1 MTTPRPGS
9 RADQRRRTEERILD
23 TAAGFFAADGYERT
37 TIRAVASAAG
47 VDPAL
52 VMHYFG
58 SKQELFRRV
67 IEAAPVPDF
76 NRTPGQAAEQI
87 LASLA
92 DRLASEPTAS
102 LTLLRSMLTSPEAA
116 SAASVV
122 IARYQAQITQA
133 IPADDASLRAA
144 VISAITQRGGR
155 QGVRAADRGS
165 PCRRPGYAQLGQ
177 DGPHVLGAVRD
188 HPARLRARHPLAGA
202 VVADQPQAVGLGV
215 THGAGEQVPGSPVM
229 HEDREA
235 RCRSRVLDRDLT
247 VGDPDELWWRANSQ
261 TLTAPGFHRPGI
273 VPSVLQ
279 GGLWQGCDPG
289 PGSGDG
295 VCPAARRGDFL
306 PLPASAAD
314 QWGRFRLTPE
324 DPHRMARAVRVS
336 ACAPNVRDWRWPD
349 IDPPAG
355 EPIALQGLL
364 GQGDGLGRTLRL
376 AGPPGVG
383 RRVRHAGLLSVK
395 TRQSPS

>member
-116 SAASVV
+116 SAASVA

-144 VISAITQRGGR
+144 VISAIT
-155 QGVRAADRGS
+155 
-165 PCRRPGYAQLGQ
+165 LGII
-177 DGPHVLGAVRD
+177 VS
-188 HPARLRARHPLAGA
+188 RHLIK
-202 VVADQPQAVGLGV
+202 
-215 THGAGEQVPGSPVM
+215 S
-229 HEDREA
+229 
-235 RCRSRVLDRDLT
+235 
-247 VGDPDELWWRANSQ
+247 DELA
-261 TLTAPGFHRPGI
+261 T
-273 VPSVLQ
+273 
-279 GGLWQGCDPG
+279 
-289 PGSGDG
+289 
-295 VCPAARRGDFL
+295 
-306 PLPASAAD
+306 
-314 QWGRFRLTPE
+314 
-324 DPHRMARAVRVS
+324 
-336 ACAPNVRDWRWPD
+336 
-349 IDPPAG
+349 
-355 EPIALQGLL
+355 
-364 GQGDGLGRTLRL
+364 
-376 AGPPGVG
+376 AGPAEVISLLRP
-383 RRVRHAGLLSVK
+383 GLLSLAVAP
-395 TRQSPS
+395 QPPPL